1 MSDSQN
7 QSDPN
12 TQAPTTPSSAN
23 QKNPLDALEQ
33 ILKEAKQK
41 ADQGKDGAVAAPD
54 TAEPPA
60 QTQAE
65 EEAAKMAV
73 IQQKA
78 VEQGAVD
85 QQAIEHQLAAL
96 QQVVTTPEYQAR
108 VSQDEQKKISDE
120 EKNKHADDNA
130 IIQLGH
136 TKV

>member
-12 TQAPTTPSSAN
+12 ATAPAQAQN

-33 ILKEAKQK
+33 ILKEAKEK
-41 ADQGKDGAVAAPD
+41 AGQGKGEGTNTSDAS
-54 TAEPPA
+54 EPPV

-65 EEAAKMAV
+65 EEAAKLAV
-73 IQQKA
+73 IHQKA
-78 VEQGAVD
+78 VEQGVVD
-85 QQAIEHQLAAL
+85 QQAIEQQLSAL
-96 QQVVTTPEYQAR
+96 QQVVATPEYQAR
-108 VSQDEQKKISDE
+108 VSQDEQKKVTDDE
-120 EKNKHADDNA
+120 KSKHADANA

>member
-7 QSDPN
+7 QSDPSV
-12 TQAPTTPSSAN
+12 TTPSAQAPN

-41 ADQGKDGAVAAPD
+41 ADQGKSGTTGEAE
-54 TAEPPA
+54 TTEPPA
-60 QTQAE
+60 QSQAE
-65 EEAAKMAV
+65 EEAAKLAV
-73 IQQKA
+73 IHQKA
-78 VEQGAVD
+78 AEQGVVD
-85 QQAIEHQLAAL
+85 QQAIEQQLVAL

-108 VSQDEQKKISDE
+108 VSQDEQKKVTDDE
-120 EKNKHADDNA
+120 RSKHADDNA

>member
-1 MSDSQN
+1 MSDSQT

-12 TQAPTTPSSAN
+12 TTAPAQASD

-41 ADQGKDGAVAAPD
+41 ADQGKGGVGNTSDS
-54 TAEPPA
+54 TEPPE
-60 QTQAE
+60 QNQAD
-65 EEAAKMAV
+65 EEARKLAV

-78 VEQGAVD
+78 DEQGVVD
-85 QQAIEHQLAAL
+85 QQAIEQQLVEL

-108 VSQDEQKKISDE
+108 VSQDEQKKVTDDE
-120 EKNKHADDNA
+120 KRLRADQNA